1 MKLMRMSWLAVPVL
15 NTLFQVFLKHGAVH
29 LEGVPVGIGWFHH
42 AFASYWILAAI
53 VTEILC
59 FFIWMNVLSKLELS
73 KAFPLTGASY
83 VLIIAS
89 GWFAFG
95 EPVLGLQIIGSGLIL
110 SGVWLIAG
118 AAEETGDGISETE
131 DTLSRT
137 LADGS
142 TTTVPQPRN
151 RRRFST
157 STIADDVFKHA
168 LSGIVTS
175 GSLEVVTTSGRVLAF
190 GDHSGRPVRVRFTD
204 TRAQWAFLIDADLRL
219 GELYMDGRFVVE
231 RGSLYDFVAMML
243 REAQNQKHPLVAR
256 LIDGVRTRLRIFR
269 HRNLPGRSKRNVAH
283 HYDLDGRLYELFLDP
298 DRQYSCAYFEYPGQ
312 SLEEAQRAKK
322 KHLAAKLLIEPGHSI
337 LDIGCGWG
345 GLARHLAQSAPGG
358 NVLGITL
365 SEEQFD
371 YASRRPQS
379 VAGVSGAEVGFALK
393 DYRSL
398 EGRFDRIVSVG
409 MFEHVGRSSY
419 RTFFRKCAELLAD
432 DGVMVLHTIGCSA
445 TPGFTTPWLDKYIFP
460 GGYIPSLSE
469 IVPEVEAAGL
479 IITDIEILR
488 LHYAKT
494 LAAWRERF
502 MARRAEAAAL
512 YDERFCRMWEYY
524 LSTAEAAFYY
534 EDLVVFQ
541 IQISKRNDIVPV
553 TRDYLVDRT
562 GELRSRSGT
571 TG

>member
-1 MKLMRMSWLAVPVL
+1 MKLSRMSWLAVPVL
-15 NTLFQVFLKHGAVH
+15 NTLFQIFLKKGALS
-29 LEGVPVGIGWFHH
+29 LEGVSAGIGWLE

-53 VTEILC
+53 LTEILC
-59 FFIWMNVLSKLELS
+59 FFIWMNILSKLELS
-73 KAFPLTGASY
+73 KAFPLSGASY
-83 VLIIAS
+83 VLIVAS

-95 EPVLGLQIIGSGLIL
+95 EPILGLQIIGSGLIL
-110 SGVWLIAG
+110 LGVWLIAG
-118 AAEETGDGISETE
+118 ATEETQDGTSTMEQAS
-131 DTLSRT
+131 SRT
-137 LADGS
+137 GTGVGTMTL
-142 TTTVPQPRN
+142 PLQQN
-151 RRRFST
+151 RRRFDT
-157 STIADDVFKHA
+157 SIIADHVLRRA
-168 LSGIVTS
+168 LSRIVTS
-175 GSLEVVTTSGRVLAF
+175 GSLEVATASGRVLVF
-190 GDHSGRPVRVRFTD
+190 GDDSGSPVRVRFTD

-219 GELYMDGRFVVE
+219 GELYMDGRFIVE
-231 RGSLYDFVAMML
+231 RGSLYEFVAMML
-243 REAQNQKHPLVAR
+243 REAKNQKHPLVAR
-256 LIDGVRTRLRIFR
+256 LIDRVRTRLRILR

-283 HYDLDGRLYELFLDP
+283 HYDLDGRLYEVFLDA

-312 SLEEAQRAKK
+312 SLEDAQRAKK
-322 KHLAAKLLIEPGHSI
+322 KHLAAKLLIEPGNSI

-345 GLARHLAQSAPGG
+345 GLARHLAQSAPCG

-371 YASRRPQS
+371 YASKRGQS
-379 VAGVSGAEVGFALK
+379 VAGPSMGKVGFLLQ

-432 DGVMVLHTIGCSA
+432 DGVMVLHSIGCSA
-445 TPGFTTPWLDKYIFP
+445 TPGFTTPWLDRYIFP

-479 IITDIEILR
+479 IITDVEILR
-488 LHYAKT
+488 LHYAWT

-502 MARRAEAAAL
+502 AARWTEAATL

-524 LSTAEAAFYY
+524 LSTAEAAFRY

-541 IQISKRNDIVPV
+541 IQISKRNDSLPV
-553 TRDYLVDRT
+553 TRDYILDRPNL
-562 GELRSRSGT
+562 LRSRSGM